1 MDLIDCPAMLCWWI
15 KVWRNQFFHL
25 KLAAEY
31 GWNYAISKANDWV
44 KTRVGKLPKCPQ
56 FREKVVTVSW
66 IFADSWYQHVVDT
79 PGSLPAN
86 PTVNGIPSE
95 LCRTCLQ
102 GPRSPPTR
110 TMQQHD
116 SFPKSWHT
124 PFFSQWTPLTGREL
138 SSYWWKKF
146 WFKYTKVC
154 RTALIV
160 FHKFSS
166 RDLFCAPM
174 HCCDESSHQS
184 LHPCWNPQKCCI
196 YMIFSVKYS
205 INDIIQKNL
214 NST

>member
-66 IFADSWYQHVVDT
+66 IFADSWCQHVVDT

-124 PFFSQWTPLTGREL
+124 PFFSQ
-138 SSYWWKKF
+138 KKIPRSF
-146 WFKYTKVC
+146 GWMSQAEHLIA
-154 RTALIV
+154 RTQQHLG
-160 FHKFSS
+160 FETRFPWGFGGHRYQRKWLKDGMMGLCW
-166 RDLFCAPM
+166 R
-174 HCCDESSHQS
+174 
-184 LHPCWNPQKCCI
+184 PCWL
-196 YMIFSVKYS
+196 FVW
-205 INDIIQKNL
+205 L
-214 NST
+214 LL